1 MPDHLALPRIRK
13 HLAYVPGE
21 QPRDAENIVK
31 LNTNENPYPPSPD
44 VRQAVL
50 DEIEKLPLYP
60 NPTGNPLRK
69 AIAELHSLHPD
80 QVILGNGSDD
90 LLNLCARCFSGP
102 EQAIGVTTPSYSLYP
117 VLASLQGASVAE
129 VPFESDFSLP
139 ADSIAACP
147 ANLFYLTTPN
157 APTGISFPNETLD
170 DVLRRFPGVFVADE
184 AYVDFAS
191 HDAIP
196 LLASNPRLLIT
207 RTLSK
212 SYSLAGL
219 RLGYALGSPE
229 LIAILHKA
237 REVYN
242 VDRLAQAAALAA
254 IRDQEYFRQNTA
266 KILATRTA
274 LLENLQVRGWD
285 TFPSATNF
293 LFTQPRKT
301 RHGNASP
308 ETALSLF
315 RFLENR
321 RILTRLF
328 PKHPLTSSRLRISI
342 GDDNQIQALL
352 DAIEQ
357 WEQHA

>member
-1 MPDHLALPRIRK
+1 MPDHLALPRIRD
-13 HLAYVPGE
+13 HLAYAPGE
-21 QPRDAENIVK
+21 QPRDAENVVK
-31 LNTNENPYPPSPD
+31 LNTNENPYPPSPA
-44 VRQAVL
+44 VRQAVS
-50 DEIEKLPLYP
+50 DEIDKLPLYP
-60 NPTGNPLRK
+60 DPTGTPLRE
-69 AIAELHSLHPD
+69 AIAALHGLRPD

-117 VLASLQGASVAE
+117 VLASLQGASVVE
-129 VPFESDFSLP
+129 VPFEPDFTLP
-139 ADSIAACP
+139 ADSIATCP

-157 APTGISFPNETLD
+157 APTGVSFPNETLD
-170 DVLRRFPGVFVADE
+170 HALRRFPGVLVADE
-184 AYVDFAS
+184 AYADFAP

-196 LLASNPRLLIT
+196 LLAAHPRLLVT

-254 IRDQEYFRQNTA
+254 IQDQEHFRQNTD
-266 KILATRTA
+266 KILATRAA
-274 LLENLQVRGWD
+274 LLENFQDRGWG
-285 TFPSATNF
+285 TFPSAANF
-293 LFTQPRKT
+293 LFTQPRNPEN
-301 RHGNASP
+301 GNSSP

-315 RFLENR
+315 RFLETR

-342 GDDNQIQALL
+342 GDDNQTQALL
-352 DAIEQ
+352 DAIDQ

>member
-1 MPDHLALPRIRK
+1 
-13 HLAYVPGE
+13 
-21 QPRDAENIVK
+21 
-31 LNTNENPYPPSPD
+31 
-44 VRQAVL
+44 
-50 DEIEKLPLYP
+50 
-60 NPTGNPLRK
+60 
-69 AIAELHSLHPD
+69 
-80 QVILGNGSDD
+80 
-90 LLNLCARCFSGP
+90 
-102 EQAIGVTTPSYSLYP
+102 
-117 VLASLQGASVAE
+117 
-129 VPFESDFSLP
+129 
-139 ADSIAACP
+139 
-147 ANLFYLTTPN
+147 
-157 APTGISFPNETLD
+157 
-170 DVLRRFPGVFVADE
+170 
-184 AYVDFAS
+184 
-191 HDAIP
+191 IP

-285 TFPSATNF
+285 TFPSSTNF